1 MLDEQPRSN
10 EPSSTR
16 NEWMMAA
23 WFLMG
28 ILVGVVGLTVFN
40 GLTARPGVD
49 AATVQQASRNGVLEA
64 LATLQAN
71 SAAPVNAAP
80 TAAAPT
86 LAPISQSSFTVR
98 EANRRGDKNAP
109 ITIVEFSDFQCPFCE
124 RAFQQI
130 EPQLLKDYVDTGKA
144 TFVYKHSAFLGQE
157 SIWAAEAAECAA
169 DQGKFWAYHDLL
181 FNRQAGENQGAFTK
195 DKLIGFAQELKL
207 DVTRFEPC
215 LNNDETLARVQADTQ
230 EGRQAGVTGTPL
242 YFINGQLLAG
252 ARPYND
258 FRALIERVLISP
270 Q

>member
-1 MLDEQPRSN
+1 
-10 EPSSTR
+10 
-16 NEWMMAA
+16 MMAA
-23 WFLMG
+23 WFLLG
-28 ILVGVVGLTVFN
+28 ILVGVVGITVFN

-49 AATVQQASRNGVLEA
+49 AAAVQQASRNGVLEA

-98 EANRRGDKNAP
+98 EANRRGDKNAS

-124 RAFQQI
+124 RAFQQV

-144 TFVYKHSAFLGQE
+144 TFVYKHFAFLGQE

-195 DKLIGFAQELKL
+195 DKLLGFAKELEL
-207 DVTRFEPC
+207 DMAKFEPC
-215 LNNDETLARVQADTQ
+215 LQADETLARVQADAQ
-230 EGRQAGVTGTPL
+230 EGRSAGVTGTPTF
-242 YFINGQLLAG
+242 FINGQLLAG
-252 ARPYND
+252 ARPYTD